1 MSPARLVIVSGPPG
15 AGKSQVAARIAGRF
29 ALVLLSK
36 DAIKEILFDTLGTGE
51 PRWSGMLSNAS
62 FAALFV
68 VAGQILQAGGEVLLE
83 GNFRAGEH
91 EPKLLA
97 LLALRPCRVTQVLC
111 RLPEEARLQRLEQR
125 AARAERHPGHLDR
138 LFQRRS
144 AQRPGPG
151 SDFLDLPGTRIVHDT
166 GGNADDAWAR
176 LVPDLEP
183 LLKTAGERT

>member
-1 MSPARLVIVSGPPG
+1 MSSARLVIVSGLPG
-15 AGKSQVAARIAGRF
+15 VGKSQVAARIARRF

-62 FAALFV
+62 FAALFA

-91 EPKLLA
+91 ESKLLPV
-97 LLALRPCRVTQVLC
+97 LALRPCGVTQVLC

-138 LFQRRS
+138 LFQRRF
-144 AQRPGPG
+144 AQRAGPD

-166 GGNADDAWAR
+166 EGNADDAWAR
-176 LVPDLEP
+176 LVPDLD
-183 LLKTAGERT
+183 LALKTAGEPA

>member
-1 MSPARLVIVSGPPG
+1 M
-15 AGKSQVAARIAGRF
+15 
-29 ALVLLSK
+29 LLSK

-62 FAALFV
+62 FAALFA

-91 EPKLLA
+91 ESKLLPV
-97 LLALRPCRVTQVLC
+97 LALRPCRVTQVLC
-111 RLPEEARLQRLEQR
+111 GLPEEARLQRLEQR
-125 AARAERHPGHLDR
+125 T
-138 LFQRRS
+138 
-144 AQRPGPG
+144 GPG
-151 SDFLDLPGTRIVHDT
+151 SDFLHLPGTRIVHDT
-166 GGNADDAWAR
+166 EGNADDAWAQ